1 MGFGFC
7 GCSSSCCDDPEESCP
22 RLRNLPA
29 TSTAPTEEFGRRGG
43 GRKGG
48 RKGGGKKDMNLRRS
62 RGGGGGCGGGRIFH
76 NNFLVKSLRGDDGDD
91 DHQDNGDQ
99 PSAVIGLLAGR
110 YKLLA
115 EGSSFSSSPVNADEE
130 ASSALNL
137 HLPPLQ
143 LLKFEATTVADELAE
158 FRLLNHKD
166 RVIIRALEGGGKV
179 LFGSKI
185 TEEKEEGVKHYFSL
199 EHQAVLV
206 LRGPVTIHYHHHHTT
221 VQKAL
226 STEEEDDENEKKTE
240 EVGEEKDEDDDKED
254 EDEKEANK
262 EVENLEQ
269 SGGDAV
275 KASSSGS
282 SPSSSSQT
290 NSLQSTKYSGH
301 VALSLTGAATI
312 VVHPPPKVENSS
324 SSSTPTEIFLP
335 AGSKF
340 SLDRAVP
347 LRFQQKSIVQRQ
359 REQHQASHGLMA
371 LETFD
376 HLIGGLF

>member
-1 MGFGFC
+1 M
-7 GCSSSCCDDPEESCP
+7 
-22 RLRNLPA
+22 
-29 TSTAPTEEFGRRGG
+29 
-43 GRKGG
+43 
-48 RKGGGKKDMNLRRS
+48 
-62 RGGGGGCGGGRIFH
+62 
-76 NNFLVKSLRGDDGDD
+76 
-91 DHQDNGDQ
+91 
-99 PSAVIGLLAGR
+99 
-110 YKLLA
+110 
-115 EGSSFSSSPVNADEE
+115 SPVNADEE
-130 ASSALNL
+130 ASTLSL
-137 HLPPLQ
+137 LPPLQ

-166 RVIIRALEGGGKV
+166 RVIIRALEGGKV

-226 STEEEDDENEKKTE
+226 STEEDDDENEKKTE

-269 SGGDAV
+269 SGGDAL

-335 AGSKF
+335 AGNKF

>member
-1 MGFGFC
+1 M
-7 GCSSSCCDDPEESCP
+7 
-22 RLRNLPA
+22 
-29 TSTAPTEEFGRRGG
+29 
-43 GRKGG
+43 
-48 RKGGGKKDMNLRRS
+48 
-62 RGGGGGCGGGRIFH
+62 
-76 NNFLVKSLRGDDGDD
+76 
-91 DHQDNGDQ
+91 
-99 PSAVIGLLAGR
+99 
-110 YKLLA
+110 
-115 EGSSFSSSPVNADEE
+115 
-130 ASSALNL
+130 
-137 HLPPLQ
+137 PPLQ
-143 LLKFEATTVADELAE
+143 LLKFEPTTVADELAE

-166 RVIIRALEGGGKV
+166 RVIIRALEGGGSKV

-185 TEEKEEGVKHYFSL
+185 TEEKEEVGVKHYFSL

-226 STEEEDDENEKKTE
+226 STEEEEDEDEKKTE
-240 EVGEEKDEDDDKED
+240 EVAEENDEDGDKEEQD
-254 EDEKEANK
+254 EEKEADK
-262 EVENLEQ
+262 EAVENLEQ
-269 SGGDAV
+269 SGGDAI

-290 NSLQSTKYSGH
+290 NSSSSQSTKYSGH
-301 VALSLTGAATI
+301 VALSLVGAATI